1 MIGPFRSYIKCRKPQ
16 NVYFYKT
23 ALSRRL
29 LRFHQPGDRCSI
41 CTNNGVFFI
50 KVHKSPRSYD
60 FSKQIELD
68 DIIDNK
74 EKFQELPQQTEQS
87 MINEVVP
94 ICKLLPVNPAIIA
107 AGKGP
112 FRQLEG

>member
-1 MIGPFRSYIKCRKPQ
+1 MHKQWC
-16 NVYFYKT
+16 
-23 ALSRRL
+23 
-29 LRFHQPGDRCSI
+29 
-41 CTNNGVFFI
+41 FFI

-74 EKFQELPQQTEQS
+74 EKFQELPQQNEQN

-94 ICKLLPVNPAIIA
+94 ICKLLPVNPAIIT

>member
-1 MIGPFRSYIKCRKPQ
+1 MVGPFQSYIKCRKPQ
-16 NVYFYKT
+16 NDYIYKT

-29 LRFHQPGDRCSI
+29 LRFHQPGDVVYAQ
-41 CTNNGVFFI
+41 TMVFFFI

-94 ICKLLPVNPAIIA
+94 ICKLLPVNPAIIT

>member
-29 LRFHQPGDRCSI
+29 LRFHQPGDVVYAQ
-41 CTNNGVFFI
+41 TMVFFL
-50 KVHKSPRSYD
+50 PRFINLCGATISQN
-60 FSKQIELD
+60 KLTLD
-68 DIIDNK
+68 DIINNK